1 MGKDIETIL
10 QDEIVEFCQH
20 WNIRELALFGSVL
33 QEDFGA
39 SSDVDILVTFG
50 DDSQWGLFDHVKIE
64 AELEQLLGYLSR
76 DIGSRLRLIL
86 GSFGFSFRAE
96 RSSSTAPSGLPWR
109 ARRTPNA

>member
-64 AELEQLLGYLSR
+64 AELEQLLDR
-76 DIGSRLRLIL
+76 KVDLITRRSIEQSHNWIRRKAIL
-86 GSFGFSFRAE
+86 DSARVIFSVEDVAY
-96 RSSSTAPSGLPWR
+96 AAG
-109 ARRTPNA
+109 

>member
-33 QEDFGA
+33 RKDFGA

-50 DDSQWGLFDHVKIE
+50 DDSQWGLLDHVKIE
-64 AELEQLLGYLSR
+64 NELEQLLDRKVNRITRRSIEQSHNWIR
-76 DIGSRLRLIL
+76 RKAIL
-86 GSFGFSFRAE
+86 ESARVIFSVEDVAY
-96 RSSSTAPSGLPWR
+96 AAG
-109 ARRTPNA
+109 

>member
-50 DDSQWGLFDHVKIE
+50 DDSQWGLLDHVKIE
-64 AELEQLLGYLSR
+64 EELEQLLDR
-76 DIGSRLRLIL
+76 KVDLITRRSIEQSHNWIRRKAIL
-86 GSFGFSFRAE
+86 DSARVIFSAE
-96 RSSSTAPSGLPWR
+96 DAAYAAG
-109 ARRTPNA
+109 